1 MLKTKPATG
10 GEVTIA
16 GLFRKR
22 CLASTMV
29 ISLFM
34 GGALAQT
41 GTETPA
47 YRDTSLSFEARA
59 RDLVSR
65 MTLEEKASQLVN
77 DAPAIRRLGVREYNW
92 WNEGLHGVAAAG
104 YATVFPQAI
113 GMAATWNAPLIQDVA
128 DIIGVEF
135 RAKYVENL
143 HRFGG
148 SDWFGGLTVWSP
160 NINIFRDP
168 RWGRGQE
175 TYGEDPYLTLRLGVS
190 FVKGLQGDDPRYL
203 RTVATPKH
211 FAVHSG
217 PEPDRHKE
225 DVHPSAHDLEDTYL
239 PAFRATVMEG
249 GANSVMCAYNSV
261 NGVPACANK
270 ELLTHYLRD
279 EWGFKGYVVSD
290 CEAVA
295 DVYQAEHHGYTRTP
309 EEAIA
314 ATFKAGMDLLCNFV
328 PETEHILGAVR
339 QGLIDESVLD
349 KSLQRLFTARMR
361 LGQFDPPAD
370 VFPKITARD
379 NDTPAHRAMALRTA
393 RESLV
398 LLKNNDGLL
407 PIRSAPKTIAV
418 IGRNADS
425 LDALVG
431 NYNGTPSHPVTI
443 LDGIRARFPDS
454 RVVYAGGTGL
464 LDPAQFPVPDNA
476 LCVNARC
483 SKKGLK
489 AEHFATADMS
499 GTPVIER
506 VETNARVVW
515 EGERRK
521 SAIRW
526 SGYLKAPETGEYHF
540 RFDANGGYRIWVDDK
555 LIVDAWKVDWRPAII
570 SGAVTLKAGK
580 TYPIRV
586 ESFQRQ
592 DRGDERLVW
601 SVPGD
606 RGAEEAMG
614 AVQNADLV
622 IFVAGLTAMLEGEEM
637 PLDVPGFAGG
647 DRTSLD
653 LPAVQQRLLENVTAT
668 GKPVVLVLTNG
679 SAMSVNWADKHVPA
693 IIEAWYPGGQGGQ
706 AVAELIA
713 GDFSPAGRL
722 PVTFYRSVDALPAFG
737 DYNMK
742 GRTYRYFNGEVLY
755 PFGYGL
761 SYTTFNYG
769 NARVSSKRVGAKD
782 TVKISVDV
790 TNNGGMD
797 GDEVVQL
804 YISHPGVDGA
814 PIRALAGFE
823 RVRLAKGQ
831 VKTVQFTLRGRELS
845 IVDSEGV
852 RRIVPGA
859 VDVWIGGG
867 QTVDRKGLVKVPGVK
882 TAFEITSAA
891 TIR

>member
-1 MLKTKPATG
+1 MRQKLIRDAVAMRITKR
-10 GEVTIA
+10 
-16 GLFRKR
+16 FRKIGFVSM
-22 CLASTMV
+22 LVVLLPSGVT
-29 ISLFM
+29 
-34 GGALAQT
+34 AQT

-113 GMAATWNAPLIQDVA
+113 GMAATWNAPLIKDVA
-128 DIIGVEF
+128 DIIGIEF

-175 TYGEDPYLTLRLGVS
+175 TYGEDPYLTSRLGVS

-225 DVHPSAHDLEDTYL
+225 DVHPSAYDLEDTYL

-279 EWGFKGYVVSD
+279 DWGFKGYVVSD

-295 DVYQAEHHGYTRTP
+295 DVYQAEHHGYTRAP

-328 PETEHILGAVR
+328 PETDHILGAVR

-349 KSLQRLFTARMR
+349 TSLQRLFTARMR

-398 LLKNNDGLL
+398 LLKNKDGLL
-407 PIRSAPKTIAV
+407 PVRSAPKTIAV

-454 RVVYAGGTGL
+454 RVVYARGTGL
-464 LDPAQFPVPDNA
+464 LDPAQSPVPDNV

-483 SKKGLK
+483 SKKGLN
-489 AEHFATADMS
+489 AEHFATADMT
-499 GTPVIER
+499 GTPVIKQ
-506 VETNARVVW
+506 VEANAHVVW

-540 RFDANGGYRIWVDDK
+540 RFDADGGYRIRVDDK
-555 LIVDAWKVDWRPAII
+555 LIVDAWKVDWRPAIV
-570 SGAVTLKAGK
+570 SGSITLKAGK

-592 DRGDERLVW
+592 DHGDERLMW
-601 SVPGD
+601 SVPSD
-606 RGAEEAMG
+606 PGAEDALD
-614 AVQNADLV
+614 AAHNADLV

-647 DRTSLD
+647 DRTRLD
-653 LPAVQQRLLENVTAT
+653 LPAVQQRLLENVTAA

-693 IIEAWYPGGQGGQ
+693 IVEAWYPGGQGGQ

-722 PVTFYRSVDALPAFG
+722 PVTFYRSVDQLPAFD
-737 DYNMK
+737 DYSMK

-761 SYTTFNYG
+761 SYTTFGYS
-769 NARVSSKRVGAKD
+769 NARVSSKRVGAKGS
-782 TVKISVDV
+782 VNISVDV

-804 YISHPGVDGA
+804 YISHPGVGGA

-823 RVRLAKGQ
+823 RVKLAKGQ
-831 VKTVQFTLRGRELS
+831 AKTVQFTLHGRDLS
-845 IVDSEGV
+845 IVDPEGV
-852 RRIVPGA
+852 RRIVPGT

-867 QTVDRKGLVKVPGVK
+867 QPVDRKGLVKVPGVK
-882 TAFEITSAA
+882 IAFEITGAA